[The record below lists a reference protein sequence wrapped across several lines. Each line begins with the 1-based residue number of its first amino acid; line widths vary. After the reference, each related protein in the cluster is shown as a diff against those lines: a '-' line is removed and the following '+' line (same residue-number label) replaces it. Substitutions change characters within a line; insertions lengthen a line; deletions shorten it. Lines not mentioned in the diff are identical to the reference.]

1 MQFDAILHDVLIP
14 NFCSK
19 TNNSFIPS
27 DIEATSVKVAEI
39 DKADFARAWNA
50 GLIKYVGSGN
60 YMAAKGGT
68 EGFFS
73 SGPKAVTPRTF
84 SLSVEPII
92 TIGVLARLHFDF
104 EWPAH
109 LIGAQSVDWA
119 FDAITQIS
127 DDSRDE
133 YIACEVKKTR
143 REIDTLLKLMHQY
156 AALPELDILTL
167 KDTEKNAYKK
177 VTALR
182 RRKAPIFWAVG
193 PDRYEMAFSVEYTGN
208 SAITFKPMPLKALS
222 YSAVKFSD

>member
-1 MQFDAILHDVLIP
+1 MQFDAILNEILIP

-19 TNNSFIPS
+19 ANNSFIPS
-27 DIEATSVKVAEI
+27 DIKETSVKVAEI
-39 DKADFARAWNA
+39 DKVDFARAWNA
-50 GLIKYVGSGN
+50 GLIKYVGAGS
-60 YMAAKGGT
+60 YRAIKGGN

-127 DDSRDE
+127 DDSNDE

-143 REIDTLLKLMHQY
+143 REIDTLLKLMHHY
-156 AALPELDILTL
+156 ATLTELDIQTL

-177 VTALR
+177 VIALR
-182 RRKAPIFWAVG
+182 KRRAPIFWAVG
-193 PDRYEMAFSVEYTGN
+193 PDRYEMVFSVEHANNGMM
-208 SAITFKPMPLKALS
+208 SFKPLPLESL
-222 YSAVKFSD
+222 YFSAVKLSV